1 MFHFNCESH
10 KWTELN
16 AAMKQKRILFSH
28 MPQIDGK
35 YYAIGGTVDSSIE
48 FTDLNNQ
55 VDWTEIKNSFP
66 EGYMGDDL

>member
-1 MFHFNCESH
+1 
-10 KWTELN
+10 
-16 AAMKQKRILFSH
+16 MKQKRILFSH

-35 YYAIGGTVDSSIE
+35 YFAIGGTVDSSIE